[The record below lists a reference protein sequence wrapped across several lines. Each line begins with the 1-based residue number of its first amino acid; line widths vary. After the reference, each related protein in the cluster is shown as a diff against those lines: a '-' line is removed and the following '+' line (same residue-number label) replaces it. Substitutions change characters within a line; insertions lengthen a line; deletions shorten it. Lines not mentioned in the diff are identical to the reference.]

1 MKFTLIVVI
10 FCYSL
15 LSCTASDERYLFFL
29 HNKFIEE
36 HTLDESHPK
45 YGKAEYREIVNAFK
59 KEGFTVISEKRK
71 ANTNE
76 KTYARQVK
84 EQIDSL
90 LQMGVEP
97 GKITVVGTSKGGFIA
112 QYVSTYARNEQLNFV
127 FIGSSFEGLLEQ
139 FPDIDL
145 CGNILAINEKSD
157 RGSVSLA
164 GRIEKSTCHI
174 EHFKN
179 IELNTGK
186 EHGFLFPLM
195 NEWFEPTVKWASQ
208 DYE

>member
-1 MKFTLIVVI
+1 MKLILIGVI
-10 FCYSL
+10 FFATL
-15 LSCTASDERYLFFL
+15 LACTASDEQYVFFL
-29 HNKFIEE
+29 HNKWIEDHE
-36 HTLDESHPK
+36 LSEGHPK

-71 ANTNE
+71 ANTDE
-76 KTYARQVK
+76 KTYARKVK
-84 EQIDSL
+84 SQIDSL
-90 LQMGVEP
+90 LQMGVGP
-97 GKITVVGTSKGGFIA
+97 AKITVIGTSKGGFIA
-112 QYVSTYARNEQLNFV
+112 QYVSTYARNERLNFV
-127 FIGSSFEGLLEQ
+127 FIGSSFEGLVEQ
-139 FPDIDL
+139 IPDIDL

-195 NEWFEPTVKWASQ
+195 KEWFEPAVKWARE

>member
-1 MKFTLIVVI
+1 MKLILIGVI
-10 FCYSL
+10 FFATL
-15 LSCTASDERYLFFL
+15 LACTASDEQYVFFL
-29 HNKFIEE
+29 HNKWIEDHE
-36 HTLDESHPK
+36 LSEGHPK

-71 ANTNE
+71 ANTDE
-76 KTYARQVK
+76 KTYARKVK
-84 EQIDSL
+84 SQIDSL
-90 LQMGVEP
+90 LQMGVGP
-97 GKITVVGTSKGGFIA
+97 AKITVAGTSKGGFIA

-127 FIGSSFEGLLEQ
+127 FIGSSFEGLVEQ
-139 FPDIDL
+139 IPDIDL

-174 EHFKN
+174 AHFKN

-195 NEWFEPTVKWASQ
+195 KEWFEPAVKWARE
-208 DYE
+208 DYK

>member
-1 MKFTLIVVI
+1 MKFTLIGVI
-10 FCYSL
+10 FCSSL
-15 LSCTASDERYLFFL
+15 LSCAANDERYLFFL
-29 HNKFIEE
+29 HNKWIEDHE
-36 HTLDESHPK
+36 LNEGHPK
-45 YGKAEYREIVNAFK
+45 YGRAEYREIVNAFK

-71 ANTNE
+71 ANTDE
-76 KTYARQVK
+76 KTYARKVK
-84 EQIDSL
+84 SQIDSL

-97 GKITVVGTSKGGFIA
+97 GKITVVGTSKGGIIA

-127 FIGSSFEGLLEQ
+127 FIGSSFEGLVEQ
-139 FPDIDL
+139 IPDIDL

-164 GRIEKSTCHI
+164 GRIEKSTCQI
-174 EHFKN
+174 VHFKN

-195 NEWFEPTVKWASQ
+195 KEWFEPAVKWARE
-208 DYE
+208 DYQ